1 MDLSRRSAARLAGV
15 WAILTALRWLAA
27 LPITEPRI
35 FRDELL
41 HWQMA
46 KAFTAHHPFLF
57 MGHPVDSPAVLYPA
71 ALSLVFHLADPRVS
85 FVLAQGLNA
94 AFVSAVVFPAYGLA
108 REFAGPGAALAAASV
123 AGLAPG
129 AAYSALMMEENLY
142 YPLFV
147 LSCWLCFR
155 VLSRGTAMEGAVCAL
170 ALTVAYFT
178 KPLGAL
184 LVVAYAVSV
193 LAWTALRL

>member
-1 MDLSRRSAARLAGV
+1 MDLSRRPAARLAGL

-46 KAFTAHHPFLF
+46 KAFAAHQPFLF

-71 ALSLVFHLADPRVS
+71 ALSIVFHLTDPRLS
-85 FVLAQGLNA
+85 FLLAQGLNA
-94 AFVSAVVFPAYGLA
+94 AFASAVVFPAYGLA
-108 REFAGPGAALAAASV
+108 REFGGPAAALAAAAV

-129 AAYSALMMEENLY
+129 GVYSALIMEE
-142 YPLFV
+142 
-147 LSCWLCFR
+147 
-155 VLSRGTAMEGAVCAL
+155 
-170 ALTVAYFT
+170 
-178 KPLGAL
+178 
-184 LVVAYAVSV
+184 
-193 LAWTALRL
+193 